1 MLHSSHNNR
10 LSKRFFTVAMSSGSQ
25 GSKNRDELGASPS
38 HAPNKNQE
46 NLRPGDSWIPSGSLS
61 SNNASKQP
69 IAEAVGSDPVPCSV
83 DRIQS
88 YIGNE
93 CPEIYEYYSSIGKT
107 MTDSRTK
114 VCLED
119 LGINHDQSCSVLKS
133 DIGEIKC
140 RRFCKVDCLEDINK
154 PEHYN
159 YLPAYCIPEQSTMI
173 TEPVTSATIPSVTTR
188 ITSSTTINPA
198 TESDSGN
205 TLAIGLGAGLGG
217 LLLIALVILGIY
229 CFKNRKRGE
238 ILEYYK
244 PFDVLPLLNL
254 DFSPKDT

>member
-1 MLHSSHNNR
+1 
-10 LSKRFFTVAMSSGSQ
+10 MSSGSQ

-69 IAEAVGSDPVPCSV
+69 VAEAVGSDPVPCSV

-119 LGINHDQSCSVLKS
+119 LGLDHDRSCSVLHS
-133 DIGEIKC
+133 DIEDIKC

-154 PEHYN
+154 PEHFN
-159 YLPAYCIPEQSTMI
+159 YLPAYCIPEQSTMM
-173 TEPVTSATIPSVTTR
+173 TEPVTSATTPSVTTR

>member
-46 NLRPGDSWIPSGSLS
+46 NLRPGDSWIPSGS
-61 SNNASKQP
+61 SNNAAFQPIVDASKQP

-159 YLPAYCIPEQSTMI
+159 YLPAYCIPEQSTMM
-173 TEPVTSATIPSVTTR
+173 TEPVTSATTPSVTTR

-244 PFDVLPLLNL
+244 PFDVLPL
-254 DFSPKDT
+254 